1 MVRTRA
7 RHSLPP
13 QPYIW
18 FRNLLHC
25 LGEPADLRLA
35 YLKDVPVA
43 AVLVFH
49 FKGTSYYKY
58 GCSDESFHKL
68 GAIPFLLWRAILHAK
83 AVGSRT
89 FDLGRTEEDQ
99 QGLITFKNHWTPLS
113 ELLTYW
119 AFPSEPSL
127 TSNQDWKL
135 RMVKRVCA
143 HMPERLLAAVGTRIY
158 RHIG

>member
-1 MVRTRA
+1 
-7 RHSLPP
+7 
-13 QPYIW
+13 
-18 FRNLLHC
+18 
-25 LGEPADLRLA
+25 
-35 YLKDVPVA
+35 LKDVPVA

-83 AVGSRT
+83 AIGSRT
-89 FDLGRTEEDQ
+89 FDLGRTEEGQ

-119 AFPSEPSL
+119 AFPWEPTF
-127 TSNQDWKL
+127 TSNQHWKL

-143 HMPERLLAAVGTRIY
+143 HLPERLLTAVGAQIY